1 MPIRR
6 HLDPR
11 SARAAA
17 PRSRGAGSGVFLF
30 VLGVAVGAV
39 GLYLAEHGSL
49 WRTPAGIG
57 SEAQPPGEPAASSA
71 RAGRHAASGTA
82 AAHRHG
88 AARTDAAP
96 ASHRR
101 DAAPGLA
108 AAGEGA
114 GRAASGSGSTARTAL
129 DNPGPAAGP
138 ARVALVIDDLGRSLE
153 ELDDLHRL
161 GVPITYAVLPFESQT
176 PEVVAALRRRHDEI
190 LCHLPMEPK
199 SGGNPGPGALREG
212 MSPQQLRQSTLAAIA
227 AVPGAVGVNNHMG
240 SALSADPSS
249 MSTILGVLAERG
261 LFFLDSRTSAQS
273 VGFRVATSLGV
284 PAAERQVFLDDDP
297 RPEAV
302 AAEFQHLLDLART
315 RGGAIAIGHPHS
327 ATLAT
332 LAAEVPRAQALG
344 YRFVQVSALL
354 DRPPAPPPPPTG
366 R

>member
-1 MPIRR
+1 
-6 HLDPR
+6 L
-11 SARAAA
+11 
-17 PRSRGAGSGVFLF
+17 FLF
-30 VLGVAVGAV
+30 LLGVAVGAV
-39 GLYLAEHGSL
+39 GTYLAGHGSA
-49 WRTPAGIG
+49 WRTPAGIAGIAGAG
-57 SEAQPPGEPAASSA
+57 SEALPPGKAEAPAA
-71 RAGRHAASGTA
+71 RTG
-82 AAHRHG
+82 RHG
-88 AARTDAAP
+88 ATATHRHSATDPAP
-96 ASHRR
+96 GSHRL
-101 DAAPGLA
+101 AVAPGLA
-108 AAGEGA
+108 AAGEDSGSA
-114 GRAASGSGSTARTAL
+114 GGTSAARAAL
-129 DNPGPAAGP
+129 DKEGPAAGP

-176 PEVVAALRRRHDEI
+176 QEVVAALRRRHDEI
-190 LCHLPMEPK
+190 LCHLPMEPR

-212 MSPQQLRQSTLAAIA
+212 MSPEQLRQSTLAAIA

-240 SALSADPSS
+240 SALSADPAS

-273 VGFRVATSLGV
+273 VGFRIATSLGV

-297 RPEAV
+297 RPAAV
-302 AAEFQHLLDLART
+302 AAEFQHLLELART

-354 DRPPAPPPPPTG
+354 ARPPAPPPPPTG